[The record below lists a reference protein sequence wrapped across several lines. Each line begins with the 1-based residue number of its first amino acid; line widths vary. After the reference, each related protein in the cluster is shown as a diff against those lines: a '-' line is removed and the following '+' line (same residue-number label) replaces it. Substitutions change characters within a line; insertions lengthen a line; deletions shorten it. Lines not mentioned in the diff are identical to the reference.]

1 MKLIIVS
8 GRSGS
13 GKTTALHVL
22 EDLGYYCVDN
32 LPVKLLPELIEQLRA
47 EPHNSEIPSPM
58 QVAVGVDA
66 RNVSSQ
72 LAQFDVVIDQL
83 EQQHIQHQII
93 YLDADD
99 QALLKRYSE
108 TRRKHPITNKKIS
121 LAEALTIEQKMLEPI
136 ERRAHIKVNT
146 SYLSLHQLRD
156 FIKRKIFG
164 EVQPRMA
171 LLFYS
176 FGYKHGLP
184 AEADLIFDVRCLP
197 NPYWIPHLRHL
208 TGLDTPVIEY
218 LKSQASVQNMMTDM
232 IQFLDHWLPKFEQN
246 NRSYM
251 TVAIGCTGGVHRS
264 VFFSAQLAHFF
275 QAKFSDVQIRHRQLD

>member
-32 LPVKLLPELIEQLRA
+32 LPVKLLPDLIEQLRTEVRTA
-47 EPHNSEIPSPM
+47 SEGPM

-72 LAQFDVVIDQL
+72 LVHLDQML
-83 EQQHIQHQII
+83 EQLATQQVQYKII

-108 TRRKHPITNKKIS
+108 TRRKHPITNKQIS
-121 LAEALTIEQKMLEPI
+121 LTEALTLEQKILEPI
-136 ERRAHIKVNT
+136 ERRAGIKVNT

-156 FIKRKIFG
+156 FIKRKVYG
-164 EVQPRMA
+164 EAQPRMA
-171 LLFYS
+171 VLFYS

-184 AEADLIFDVRCLP
+184 PEADLVFDVRCLP
-197 NPYWIPHLRHL
+197 NPYWVPQLRHL
-208 TGLDTPVIEY
+208 SGLDQPVVEF
-218 LKSQASVQNMMTDM
+218 LKSQSQVQNMLTDI
-232 IQFLDHWLPKFEQN
+232 IQFLDHWLPRFEQN

-251 TVAIGCTGGVHRS
+251 TVAIGCTGGMHRS
-264 VFFSAQLAHFF
+264 VFFSEQLAAFF
-275 QAKFSDVQIRHRQLD
+275 EAKFSYVQVRHRQLD